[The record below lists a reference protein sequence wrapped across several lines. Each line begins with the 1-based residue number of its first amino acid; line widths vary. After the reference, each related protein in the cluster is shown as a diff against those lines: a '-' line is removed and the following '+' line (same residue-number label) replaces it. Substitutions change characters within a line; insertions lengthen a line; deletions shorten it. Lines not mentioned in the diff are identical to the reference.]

1 MNNKT
6 LGIAIMVGSVVL
18 VIGVLFFVLGG
29 GIGKK
34 DLAQKISFDQP
45 VLVSTGGKEPI
56 VFTTTVLSEGTKLKN
71 PNSLGID
78 YFGKIL
84 MIDVKLESK
93 SNTEIDSGS
102 FDINKVFTL
111 SNKNYDIV
119 YSQVQAND
127 VMFRGTEDL
136 DIPQGGSTR
145 LTLLYQIGDEA
156 NSDFVFTVNSV
167 DNKRKVQYNLN
178 INTLDMQIY

>member
-6 LGIAIMVGSVVL
+6 LGILIMTGSVVL

-34 DLAQKISFDQP
+34 DLVQEISFDQP
-45 VLVSTGGKEPI
+45 VLVNTGGKEPI
-56 VFTTTVLSEGTKLKN
+56 VFSTTVLSKGTKLKN

-78 YFGKIL
+78 SSGKIL
-84 MIDVKLESK
+84 MVDVKLESK

-102 FDINKVFTL
+102 FDVNEVFIL
-111 SNKNYDIV
+111 SNKNNGIV
-119 YSQVQAND
+119 YSQVEASD
-127 VMFRGTEDL
+127 VMFRGAEEL

-156 NSDFVFTVNSV
+156 DSDFVFTVNSV